1 MPRKSLFGILVLAG
15 LLLVFIGFLGVA
27 LRLEGGKDDGLSKLT
42 NAEGIGVLPLDGMI
56 LDSKKFTEQ
65 LIAFRDNDAVKA
77 IVIRGESPGGAVGP
91 SQEIY
96 SEIRKV
102 DAKKPVLMSIG
113 ALCAS
118 GCYYAAVGTR
128 RIFTN
133 PGSLV
138 GSIGVIIPL
147 YEAKGLFDWAMVH
160 PQFIKSGPMKD
171 AGHPAKP
178 LSPEQAA
185 ALQSVVDDTY
195 AQFVSA
201 VAEGRAFAGMSTE
214 SVRQAA
220 DGRIFTGRQ
229 ARDLGLAD
237 ELGTLRDAVAY
248 AGTLAKISGEPKMIY
263 PAEGRKKILDY
274 LLEEAMGS
282 VRESMSQG
290 AKELLLQPNTPASFF
305 LWKP

>member
-1 MPRKSLFGILVLAG
+1 MPRKSWFGILVLAG
-15 LLLVFIGFLGVA
+15 LVLVFIGFFGVA
-27 LRLEGGKDDGLSKLT
+27 LRLEGGKKAGLSDLT
-42 NAEGIGVLPLDGMI
+42 DGEGVGVLPLDGVIM
-56 LDSKKFTEQ
+56 DSKKFVEQ
-65 LIAFRDNDAVKA
+65 LIAFRDNDSVKA
-77 IVIRGESPGGAVGP
+77 IVIRADSPGGAVGP

-96 SEIRKV
+96 SEIKKV
-102 DAKKPVLMSIG
+102 NAKKPVIVSIG

-138 GSIGVIIPL
+138 GSIGVIMPL
-147 YEAKGLFDWAMVH
+147 YEAKGLFDWAMIH

-171 AGHPAKP
+171 LGHPAKP
-178 LSPEQAA
+178 LTPEEAA

-201 VAEGRAFAGMSTE
+201 VTQGRTFAGMNTDA
-214 SVRQAA
+214 VRQVS
-220 DGRIFTGRQ
+220 DGRVFTGKQ
-229 ARDLGLAD
+229 AKALGLVD

-248 AGTLAKISGEPKMIY
+248 AGTLAKLTGEPKMIY
-263 PAEGRKKILDY
+263 PAESKKKLIEY
-274 LLEEAMGS
+274 LMDETLGS
-282 VRESMSQG
+282 VRESL
-290 AKELLLQPNTPASFF
+290 AKGVNEMLLQQTTPASYF